1 MSLYKRFSG
10 PKTTI
15 IRLLALKIK
24 GAIYIPDQNH
34 VKTSNKR
41 YDLYFGAK
49 ILKSYDYSTRYDYS
63 ASAGTSKITVIWK
76 SRILCI
82 ILERLSAV
90 EEFWVLC
97 NKLRRFLT
105 SSKIIWN
112 SRILCTSRSRIIV
125 PCRMIVPFG
134 VLGSEIQIISFCCR
148 SSWVL
153 APKDK
158 SYPSHERPAK

>member
-49 ILKSYDYSTRYDYS
+49 ILKGHDYSTRYDSS
-63 ASAGTSKITVIWK
+63 AVAGTVQAKH
-76 SRILCI
+76 C
-82 ILERLSAV
+82 ED
-90 EEFWVLC
+90 FVLQ
-97 NKLRRFLT
+97 T
-105 SSKIIWN
+105 
-112 SRILCTSRSRIIV
+112 
-125 PCRMIVPFG
+125 
-134 VLGSEIQIISFCCR
+134 
-148 SSWVL
+148 
-153 APKDK
+153 
-158 SYPSHERPAK
+158 